1 VASIALQQPQ
11 GPELTRVGE
20 IGFPP
25 PHRRPVHRRSS
36 LCVWRWL
43 EGSYP
48 LLWGGMASVSLLV
61 WTWPGGTLIAVPASS
76 LMALFPAVECHH
88 LIAKLALREW
98 ATECYFASWTSRKA
112 MCQLFNLLIWSSNS
126 WFNHTGFQ
134 LLDCFTLFSSGKQ
147 RYADQVQRMVPL
159 YCFWDMVPLYC

>member
-1 VASIALQQPQ
+1 MIPSTLKKKIRLFEKGAKEGKKRKKKKEQPSVVASIALQQPQ

-88 LIAKLALREW
+88 LIAKVR
-98 ATECYFASWTSRKA
+98 TPTYASA
-112 MCQLFNLLIWSSNS
+112 
-126 WFNHTGFQ
+126 
-134 LLDCFTLFSSGKQ
+134 
-147 RYADQVQRMVPL
+147 
-159 YCFWDMVPLYC
+159 